1 MKPWAPPTAAEVTEM
16 WQKADQYLV
25 KERRDYWMNASYYAS
40 HQWIWWDFSRNI
52 VQELD
57 YANEAERGSRITID
71 KYGPRTRNLLARFT
85 RSELIWEVQ
94 PSGMDDSAMRRQR
107 LQEQIL
113 FAEQKHNDWEDI
125 REMAILQTLF
135 GGASAIS
142 IDWDPDK
149 GEDFM
154 LDPISQISVPTGGIR
169 LTPLG
174 INEFTLEPGSQNDK
188 DARWWIRCTS
198 LPPEQVQE
206 IYGLEEV
213 PKADAEA
220 MLSSRHRSILLRR
233 PGGAPPRTTLV
244 YVYYERP
251 TSRGPGC
258 VVHVVNNKVVLMEE
272 QWPFPFKHLNIA
284 LFRQNKIPGSWVG
297 HTLLTPARDV
307 QYAYNRARSTILEH
321 MRKAANARL
330 MIPSGSVDDADT
342 ITIDPADTL
351 EYNSEIGEPHWQTAP
366 EVPRWISGEAQQL
379 EMELDDIFHT
389 HQTSRGEAPGDRNS
403 GLALSLLAEKDDT
416 PLGPMAKDQSHGW
429 AKIAEMT
436 LLLYRM
442 NAMSNQLVRK
452 VVVVTENG
460 IPHEVSWTAQDID
473 ERPVVLVPLDATM
486 PRSKIATQSIISN
499 LAQQFPMVFQNVD
512 ARSLT
517 KMLDLPDPKQ
527 FLSQQDP
534 DSAKAEWENG
544 LLMQKVPVIPEDFDV
559 HDIHIAIH
567 NAQRK
572 SPAYELADPETKQI
586 IDMHVMAHMQYMSN
600 EMAAAMAQADQVAM
614 GEAVDPG
621 VSAALQAGTG
631 LPIPQT
637 DMNMDDQMPE
647 EGITT
652 DLGMGMPGVPQ
663 MPPMMGGTTGM
674 EGM

>member
-149 GEDFM
+149 GEDFV

-330 MIPSGSVDDADT
+330 MIPSGSVDDADS

-351 EYNSEIGEPHWQTAP
+351 EYNSEIGEPHWQMAP

-429 AKIAEMT
+429 AKIAEMS

-460 IPHEVSWTAQDID
+460 IPHEVSWTANDID

-600 EMAAAMAQADQVAM
+600 EMAAAMAQADQVVM

-621 VSAALQAGTG
+621 VSAALEAGTG
-631 LPIPQT
+631 LPIPQV

-647 EGITT
+647 DGMTE
-652 DLGMGMPGVPQ
+652 DLGMGMPGTPQ